1 MDRDFNEAR
10 VFFVLIGRR
19 RLVNIGVSIAIL
31 EGDSVCAIRWVS
43 GITAYVGGSDCT
55 DEIWRLVLTRGCSI
69 SHIFRT
75 GNMELQILV
84 ALLKKDLSEI
94 LLLFLFDFYA

>member
-10 VFFVLIGRR
+10 VFFVLIGHR

-31 EGDSVCAIRWVS
+31 EGDSVCAIRWVA

-69 SHIFRT
+69 SHIFRM
-75 GNMELQILV
+75 GNMELRILV
-84 ALLKKDLSEI
+84 ALLKKESFRDTI
-94 LLLFLFDFYA
+94 TFYV